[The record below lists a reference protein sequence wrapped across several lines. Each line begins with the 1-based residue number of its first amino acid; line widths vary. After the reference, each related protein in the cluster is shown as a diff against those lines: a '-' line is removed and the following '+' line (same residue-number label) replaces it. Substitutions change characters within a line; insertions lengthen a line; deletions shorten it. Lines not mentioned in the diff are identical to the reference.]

1 MSYVYFIVINN
12 VLCYHLSAIATGSD
26 ISSIA
31 YRIQSLWFRKF
42 PKHCEHR
49 PFRILW
55 NESRKQSDAKKENAG
70 SCVRASDWKRHA
82 VCESVCV
89 SVCVG
94 AKSVYNALQAFTWKV
109 KTLSVVTVV
118 HTGHTS
124 AGRRSEQ
131 WSHRHHFWNIITI
144 GCVCECEPLCACLSV
159 LYLYNCTLL
168 IPVRVCPISY

>member
-89 SVCVG
+89 GMRGCEECLQCVTSVHMKSENVECRNGRAHWPHKRRKTLRAMEPPPSFLEYYHDRLCVWVWAVVCVP
-94 AKSVYNALQAFTWKV
+94 
-109 KTLSVVTVV
+109 
-118 HTGHTS
+118 
-124 AGRRSEQ
+124 
-131 WSHRHHFWNIITI
+131 
-144 GCVCECEPLCACLSV
+144 VCIV
-159 LYLYNCTLL
+159 F
-168 IPVRVCPISY
+168 V